1 MYGSFHE
8 KCPPT
13 VSAIL
18 TVGSQS
24 VVLFGEGFGH
34 TALLEKVCHGGG
46 LQGLLIWPLYFMLV
60 VET

>member
-24 VVLFGEGFGH
+24 EVLFGEGFGH
-34 TALLEKVCHGGG
+34 TALLEKVCHWRGTTRPSD
-46 LQGLLIWPLYFMLV
+46 LASLLHACG
-60 VET
+60 